1 MSETKDYKKE
11 YKALYLPKTEPMIID
26 IPEIAFVAIKGE
38 GNPNEI
44 DGEYQKALG
53 VLYAIQYTI
62 KMSKK
67 GKPDIEG
74 YFDYVVP
81 PLEGLWWL
89 DEGDTWSSKSKYN
102 WISLIRLPEFVTAEV
117 FQWAVT
123 EVYRKKGIETND
135 AKYMRVTEG
144 LCVQCLHIGS
154 YDSEP
159 ETLKRMESF
168 IEKNSLFMD
177 KTDERRHH
185 EIYLSD
191 PRKTDSAKLKTVLR
205 IPVKRV

>member
-11 YKALYLPKTEPMIID
+11 YKALYLPKAEPTIID
-26 IPEIAFVAIKGE
+26 IPEITFVAIQGE
-38 GNPNEI
+38 GNPNEK

-67 GKPDIEG
+67 GKQIIEG

-89 DEGDTWSSKSKYN
+89 DEGDTRASKSKYN

-123 EVYRKKGIETND
+123 EVSVKKGVDTSN
-135 AKYMRVTEG
+135 AKYLKIKEG

-168 IEKNSLFMD
+168 IEKNGLFMD

-205 IPVKRV
+205 IPVKRN